1 MAQFTVRIE
10 LHNAHSSTYNSVHK
24 DLHHV
29 GFTHITECNGIPYQM
44 PHAEYNYEGNIT
56 KEALLEEIKGIV
68 FKHVSSCGILVTQWA
83 GQASYG
89 FRSGDSCSLDAE
101 CNRPSGTVD
110 GFIRID
116 QSCYRGCG
124 WILQWT
130 GKARGESIKQ

>member
-44 PHAEYNYEGNIT
+44 PHAEYNYEVNIT

-89 FRSGDSCSLDAE
+89 LKKVQTNERSSCFFCNQTATTEIYTLSLHDAL
-101 CNRPSGTVD
+101 P
-110 GFIRID
+110 I
-116 QSCYRGCG
+116 
-124 WILQWT
+124 
-130 GKARGESIKQ
+130 

>member
-83 GQASYG
+83 GQASYEAWPAHWVTRIPQEDTCLKTIPLISSSSAS
-89 FRSGDSCSLDAE
+89 FVIL
-101 CNRPSGTVD
+101 PS
-110 GFIRID
+110 
-116 QSCYRGCG
+116 
-124 WILQWT
+124 
-130 GKARGESIKQ
+130 